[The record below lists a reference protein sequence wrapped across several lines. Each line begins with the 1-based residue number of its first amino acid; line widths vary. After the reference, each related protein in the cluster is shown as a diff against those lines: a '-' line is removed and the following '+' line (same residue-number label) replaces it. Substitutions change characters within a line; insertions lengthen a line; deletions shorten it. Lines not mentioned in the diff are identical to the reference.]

1 MLVIT
6 PYPPYRETMPL
17 LRLATGDMVRR
28 LVDQPTCE
36 LAGLPATSRL
46 LGKAAICPDLA
57 ERQLH
62 QRDILDLLEEE
73 PDLPLPCRY
82 ATKPAADGFEL
93 HVVAAH
99 IDAGLE
105 HRLQERAAQRDLPLV
120 GVTLH
125 TDLATM
131 PSAEFARALLRETVV
146 VRDERTGSWTLR

>member
-1 MLVIT
+1 
-6 PYPPYRETMPL
+6 MPL

-28 LVDQPTCE
+28 LVDQPACE

-46 LGKAAICPDLA
+46 LGKAALCPGFA
-57 ERQLH
+57 ERPLH
-62 QRDILDLLEEE
+62 QRDILDLLEAE

-82 ATKPAADGFEL
+82 ATKPTTDGFEL
-93 HVVAAH
+93 HVVAARL
-99 IDAGLE
+99 DAGLE
-105 HRLQERAAQRDLPLV
+105 RRLQERAARQKLPLV

-131 PSAEFARALLRETVV
+131 PSAEFARSLLRETVV